1 MYIRMANVSR
11 PMKLITLRIDEEEK
25 ARLEQLAEENSV
37 TLSRVLREGA
47 RLWFGD
53 AREKVHRA
61 RGMPATQL
69 GLRRR
74 KDGSALEDKVA
85 PTPAEADRIARL
97 RKALYERGVASLREA
112 ATTDAPPAVL
122 LAGAAEWLRLVSRI
136 YAGHE
141 SAKVW
146 DWFVGDYCRP
156 FAETERFEQLRRDL
170 TVGLVS
176 GVTLNPRVVIE
187 ALDEAF
193 LWLLDDL
200 EGHDVVRRGVLP
212 RWQLLE
218 EELS

>member
-1 MYIRMANVSR
+1 
-11 PMKLITLRIDEEEK
+11 MKLITLRIDEEEK
-25 ARLEQLAEENSV
+25 VRLEQLAEANNV

-53 AREKVHRA
+53 VRERVHRA
-61 RGMPATQL
+61 KGMPATQL
-69 GLRRR
+69 GVRRR
-74 KDGSALEDKVA
+74 KDGAALDKAVP
-85 PTPAEADRIARL
+85 PTPAQAERIARF
-97 RKALYERGVASLREA
+97 RKALYDRGIASLREA
-112 ATTDAPPAVL
+112 TTTDAPPAVL
-122 LAGAAEWLRLVSRI
+122 LAGAAEWLRLVSQV

-141 SAKVW
+141 SSKVW

-156 FAETERFEQLRRDL
+156 FAEPERFEQLRRDL

-176 GVTLNPRVVIE
+176 GVTLNPRVVVE

-200 EGHDVVRRGVLP
+200 EAHEVVRLGVLP
-212 RWQLLE
+212 RWQVLE